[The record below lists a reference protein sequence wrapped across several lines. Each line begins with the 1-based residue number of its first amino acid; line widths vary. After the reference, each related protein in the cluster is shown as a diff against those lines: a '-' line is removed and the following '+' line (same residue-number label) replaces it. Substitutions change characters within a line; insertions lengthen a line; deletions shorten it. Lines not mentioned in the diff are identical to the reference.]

1 MGSAT
6 TKAYILTHGVE
17 FSDAALVHATQVRAK
32 GQNLVYNAPRLG
44 NLASRPQELL
54 LTDDDGYTVCV
65 SAVAPVPGRAP
76 ARVTYEEQLVVVT
89 PDQPQ
94 LTAGVSSRFVPRPR
108 YYDAPRISGVPMTR
122 LISACG
128 LDELNVW
135 PWHDCAVRGTCSFC
149 GINKVSHATSLDEF
163 SSLAVRN
170 SSALEAWTT
179 HQERYLQELTVAVE
193 TALADQCYDE
203 HVHMILIS
211 GNLADDQLDDQA
223 AIYGRIASA
232 LRTLPG
238 SHRFT
243 EGVVAVTAPPRNL
256 DALVEMKAMGV
267 DVLVLNLEAYT
278 PDAFQR
284 HCPGKHHI
292 GRGHYLEALKRSVQV
307 FGWGLSWSNFVL
319 GLESATDLLAGCETL
334 AGMGITPGANV
345 LHLDVGGSSTL
356 EPPDFNTVV
365 SFYRDLAAI
374 YRRNDLRPYYCA
386 KALRTSLANE
396 AFQGRL

>member
-6 TKAYILTHGVE
+6 TKAYILTNGVE
-17 FSDAALVHATQVRAK
+17 FSESALVHATHVSAK

-44 NLASRPQELL
+44 NLASRPQEIL
-54 LTDDDGYTVCV
+54 LTDGDGYTVCV

-76 ARVTYEEQLVVVT
+76 ARVTYDEKLVVVT

-94 LTAGVSSRFVPRPR
+94 LTEGVSSRFVPRPS
-108 YYDAPRISGVPMTR
+108 YYDDQRVSGAPMTR

-149 GINKVSHATSLDEF
+149 GINKVSHTLSQTEF
-163 SSLAVRN
+163 SSLAIRDA
-170 SSALEAWTT
+170 SALEAWTT
-179 HQERYLQELTVAVE
+179 YQEPYLRELTRAVE
-193 TALADQCYDE
+193 KALADQCYDE

-223 AIYGRIASA
+223 TIYGRIASA
-232 LRTLPG
+232 LRSLPG

-243 EGVVAVTAPPRNL
+243 EGIVAVTAPPRHL

-267 DVLVLNLEAYT
+267 DVIVLNLEAYA
-278 PDAFQR
+278 PDAFRR
-284 HCPGKHHI
+284 HCPGKHNI
-292 GRGHYLEALKRSVQV
+292 GRDHYLEALKQSVRV

-319 GLESATDLLAGCETL
+319 GLEPARDLLAGCEAL

-356 EPPDFNTVV
+356 QPPDFNTVV
-365 SFYRDLAAI
+365 SFYRELAEI

>member
-6 TKAYILTHGVE
+6 TKAYILTHGIE
-17 FSDAALVHATQVRAK
+17 FTDSALIQAANVKAK

-44 NLASRPQELL
+44 NLVGRPQEML
-54 LTDDDGYTVCV
+54 LTDEDGYTVCV

-76 ARVTYEEQLVVVT
+76 ARVTYGEQLVVIT

-94 LTAGVSSRFVPRPR
+94 LTLGVSAQFVPRPS
-108 YYDAPRISGVPMTR
+108 YYDAERASAAPMTR

-149 GINKVSHATSLDEF
+149 GINKVSHATSQQEF
-163 SSLAVRN
+163 SSLAIRD
-170 SSALEAWTT
+170 SSAIDAWTT
-179 HQERYLQELTVAVE
+179 QEERYLGELAHAVE
-193 TALADQCYDE
+193 IALQDQCYD
-203 HVHMILIS
+203 VHMILIS
-211 GNLADDQLDDQA
+211 GNLADEQLDDQA
-223 AIYGRIASA
+223 TIYGRIAAA
-232 LRTLPG
+232 LRSLPS

-243 EGVVAVTAPPRNL
+243 EGIVAVTAPPRNL
-256 DALVEMKAMGV
+256 STLGDMKVNGV
-267 DVLVLNLEAYT
+267 DVIVLNLEAFT
-278 PDAFQR
+278 PDAFRQ
-284 HCPGKHHI
+284 HCPGKHNI
-292 GRGHYLEALKRSVQV
+292 GREHYLSALKEAVNV
-307 FGWGLSWSNFVL
+307 FGWGRSWSNFVL
-319 GLESATDLLAGCETL
+319 GLEPATALLAGCEHL

-356 EPPDFNTVV
+356 APPDFNTVV
-365 SFYRDLAAI
+365 SFYRELAEI

-396 AFQGRL
+396 AFEGRL

>member
-1 MGSAT
+1 MGSST

-17 FSDAALVHATQVRAK
+17 FSDSALVHAVNVKAK

-44 NLASRPQELL
+44 TLAGRPQEIL
-54 LTDDDGYTVCV
+54 LTDEDGYTVCV
-65 SAVAPVPGRAP
+65 SAVAPVPGRVP
-76 ARVTYEEQLVVVT
+76 ARVTYDERLEVVT
-89 PDQPQ
+89 PEHPQ
-94 LTAGVSSRFVPRPR
+94 LTAGVSSQFVPRPS
-108 YYDAPRISGVPMTR
+108 YYDAQRTSAAPMTR

-149 GINKVSHATSLDEF
+149 GINKVSHTTTQEEF
-163 SSLAVRN
+163 SSLAIRD
-170 SSALEAWTT
+170 SSAIEAWTMQ
-179 HQERYLQELTVAVE
+179 QEHYLRELTHAVE
-193 TALADQCYDE
+193 NALQDQCYDE

-211 GNLADDQLDDQA
+211 GNLADEQLDDQA
-223 AIYGRIASA
+223 TIYGRIASA
-232 LRTLPG
+232 LRNMPG

-243 EGVVAVTAPPRNL
+243 EGIVAVTAPPRNL
-256 DALVEMKAMGV
+256 DALGTMKAMGV
-267 DVLVLNLEAYT
+267 DVIVLNLEAFT
-278 PDAFQR
+278 PEAFRR
-284 HCPGKHHI
+284 HCPGKNNI
-292 GRGHYLEALKRSVQV
+292 GRDHYMEALKQAVSVY
-307 FGWGLSWSNFVL
+307 GWGLSWSNFVL
-319 GLESATDLLAGCETL
+319 GLEPAKALLAGCEQL

-356 EPPDFNTVV
+356 QPPDFNTVV
-365 SFYRDLAAI
+365 SFYRELAEI